1 MTFLIHVFLFGKHGI
16 CSCPSV
22 PPPGRLSPMSGSL
35 PSFLKLS
42 YHMYSIIPELLVLQ
56 GEGSNFTLLYE
67 KIQFYHFFWGNKH
80 LYKLIL
86 YKNFKMR

>member
-1 MTFLIHVFLFGKHGI
+1 MTFPIHVFLFGKHGI

-56 GEGSNFTLLYE
+56 VKDLILLFYMKKYNFTISFGGINIYINLFYI
-67 KIQFYHFFWGNKH
+67 KILK
-80 LYKLIL
+80 
-86 YKNFKMR
+86 